1 LQQFDICLPFIA
13 ATLKSMV
20 LRSPKDVLDWII
32 FIGCLSCTSLAVC
45 IVIIVNVDLF
55 DGLVCYASKDVQI
68 LTSCHSLT
76 VLGLFTSISC
86 VLLAVFYCFSLRN
99 SRYVGNLVLY
109 GLNVLIWT
117 IAAGLSHKILGL
129 TTRETSSRTSK
140 IWIRNMMWSISAISF
155 LTSLLIGWLLLK
167 MRNQNSSI
175 VKQDIENQIKNAEGI
190 EAA

>member
-1 LQQFDICLPFIA
+1 
-13 ATLKSMV
+13 
-20 LRSPKDVLDWII
+20 
-32 FIGCLSCTSLAVC
+32 
-45 IVIIVNVDLF
+45 
-55 DGLVCYASKDVQI
+55 
-68 LTSCHSLT
+68 
-76 VLGLFTSISC
+76 
-86 VLLAVFYCFSLRN
+86 
-99 SRYVGNLVLY
+99 
-109 GLNVLIWT
+109 VLIWT